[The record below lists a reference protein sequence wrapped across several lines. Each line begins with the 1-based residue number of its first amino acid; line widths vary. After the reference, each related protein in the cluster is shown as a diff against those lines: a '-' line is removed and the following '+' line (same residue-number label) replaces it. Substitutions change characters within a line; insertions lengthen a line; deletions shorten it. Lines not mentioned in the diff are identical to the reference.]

1 MIKEIQIKVP
11 EESLLECIKILRD
24 SHIWKF
30 AYDNDE
36 DYDGWGIDKANMGL
50 HSDRVTDELRPYV
63 ILFGDLIFKEFKFKS
78 IKRVIWN
85 YYDRDS
91 SCLFHKDFPKEN
103 NLVTSIINLNNNDG
117 GTEIRFDN
125 GDLKFL
131 PSTVNKIYLFD
142 SKLDHRGMGPK
153 KYYNRFSL
161 AFVLNN

>member
-1 MIKEIQIKVP
+1 MIKKLTTNISEKPFV
-11 EESLLECIKILRD
+11 ECIKILRD

-30 AYDNDE
+30 AS
-36 DYDGWGIDKANMGL
+36 DYLEWNIDKPNMGM
-50 HSDRVTDELRPYV
+50 HSDKVTPELLPYV
-63 ILFGDLIFKEFKFKS
+63 NLFGDLIFQQHKFKS

-91 SCLFHKDFPKEN
+91 SCDFHKDFPEEN
-103 NLVTSIINLNNNDG
+103 NLTTAIINLNNSDG
-117 GTEIRFDN
+117 GTEIKLSNDN
-125 GDLKFL
+125 LIFL
-131 PSTVNKIYLFD
+131 PSIINKIYLFD